1 MSVFFIYNKNVQSI
15 NPSYV
20 QGDIE
25 RLGVTQIGKKTVL
38 RAHSLKAK
46 HGNEVLV
53 SSIMKTGVEV
63 LNQDNNL
70 LDAKNLF
77 DEKGFNH
84 VPIMD
89 GGRVVG
95 ILSSNDLKNIH
106 EFNSILIRDHIGEL
120 TLAISKETPI
130 KVVMQIF
137 LNENIHCLPIID
149 QNASLEGIVTQN
161 DILKWILENKRYKK

>member
-1 MSVFFIYNKNVQSI
+1 MSVFFIYNKNVQTI

-25 RLGVTQIGKKTVL
+25 RLGVTQIGKNTVL
-38 RAHSLKAK
+38 RAHSLKTK

-53 SSIMKTGVEV
+53 SSLMKTGVEV

-70 LDAKNLF
+70 LDAKKLF
-77 DEKGFNH
+77 DKKGFNH

-89 GGRVVG
+89 GSRVVG
-95 ILSSNDLKNIH
+95 ILSSNDLKNI
-106 EFNSILIRDHIGEL
+106 NQSDNVLIRDHIGEL
-120 TLAISKETPI
+120 TLAVSKETPI
-130 KVVMQIF
+130 KIVMQIF

-149 QNASLEGIVTQN
+149 QNACLEGIITQN
-161 DILKWILENKRYKK
+161 DILKWILENKKYKK